1 MLKYN
6 TELLMTIAAGKT
18 GKEATHGKPPN
29 MAHGA
34 KTPSLSKKRIYK
46 K

>member
-18 GKEATHGKPPN
+18 GKEATHGNPPN
-29 MAHGA
+29 IRTGQKHP
-34 KTPSLSKKRIYK
+34 PSQKKRIYK